1 MNDKNKEEKNIMK
14 RREFMGKSAL
24 GLFTTGLGL
33 PLLNSRPLQG
43 ESPYKIVYRTLG
55 RTNLRIPVVSFGVMN
70 TDSPDLLQRA
80 LDMGVTHL
88 DTAHVYLRGNS
99 ERVIGEV
106 VEKAGVRDDVI
117 IATKMR
123 FAKDKETQNF
133 STEREPQATLEG
145 LNEQLALSLQRLRTD
160 YVDILYL
167 HSCDNPD
174 MVNFEPM
181 MNAFEK
187 VKKEG
192 KTRFIGIST
201 HTDEPANIRAA
212 VDAKIYDVILVTYNY
227 AQEHGE
233 EVKKAIQYAAQ
244 NDVGIIAM
252 KTQGGRRLQESKEV
266 EVDNKAA
273 LKWVLE
279 DENVCTTIPGMTTF
293 DQLDTNLSVMN
304 DLALTESEKQNLA
317 YAASLKGKIFCQNC
331 RSCVETCAQRV
342 EIPDL
347 MRSYMYA
354 ASYGNYVQARDT
366 IAGLP
371 DKHGLN
377 ECITCSSCT
386 ASCRT
391 GINIGSRINTLVQEK
406 LHLA

>member
-1 MNDKNKEEKNIMK
+1 MK
-14 RREFMGKSAL
+14 RREFIGKSSL
-24 GLFTTGLGL
+24 GLFTTGFGIPMLK
-33 PLLNSRPLQG
+33 SRPLQEKSRG
-43 ESPYKIVYRTLG
+43 NIVYRTLG

-80 LDMGVTHL
+80 IDMGINHL

-106 VEKAGVRDDVI
+106 VEQAGVRDKI
-117 IATKMR
+117 ILATKMR

-133 STEREPQATLEG
+133 STEREPKATLES

-167 HSCDNPD
+167 HSCDNPS
-174 MVNFEPM
+174 MVTFEPM

-187 VKKEG
+187 VKKQG

-201 HTDEPANIRAA
+201 HTDEPNNIRAA
-212 VDAKIYDVILVTYNY
+212 VDAKIYDVILVTYNF
-227 AQEHGE
+227 AQDHRE

-244 NDVGIIAM
+244 NNVGIIAM
-252 KTQGGRRLQESKEV
+252 KTQGGRRLQESGEV
-266 EVDNKAA
+266 EVDHKAA

-304 DLALTESEKQNLA
+304 DLTLTKSEKQDLA
-317 YAASLKGKIFCQNC
+317 YAASLRGKLFCQNC
-331 RSCVETCAQRV
+331 RACVETCSQRV

-354 ASYGNYVQARDT
+354 KGYGNYIQARDT
-366 IAGLP
+366 LAGLP
-371 DKHGLN
+371 SKHGLN
-377 ECITCSSCT
+377 ECIACSC
-386 ASCRT
+386 
-391 GINIGSRINTLVQEK
+391 RINTLVQEK
-406 LHLA
+406 LHIA

>member
-1 MNDKNKEEKNIMK
+1 MK
-14 RREFMGKSAL
+14 RREFIGKSAL
-24 GLFTTGLGL
+24 GLFSAGLGL
-33 PLLNSRPLQG
+33 PLLKSQPLQ
-43 ESPYKIVYRTLG
+43 ENSPYKIIYRTLG

-80 LDMGVTHL
+80 LDMGINHL

-106 VEKAGVRDDVI
+106 VEKAGVRDKVI

-123 FAKDKETQNF
+123 FAKDRDTQNF
-133 STEREPQATLEG
+133 STEREPKATLES

-167 HSCDNPD
+167 HSCDNPS
-174 MVNFEPM
+174 MVTFEPM

-187 VKKEG
+187 VKKQG
-192 KTRFIGIST
+192 KARFIGIST
-201 HTDEPANIRAA
+201 HTNEPDNIRAA
-212 VDAKIYDVILVTYNY
+212 VDAKIYDVILVTYNF
-227 AQEHGE
+227 AQEHRE
-233 EVKKAIQYAAQ
+233 EVKKAIQYAAE
-244 NDVGIIAM
+244 NNVGIIAM
-252 KTQGGRRLQESKEV
+252 KTQGGRRLQESGEI
-266 EVDNKAA
+266 EVDHKAA

-304 DLALTESEKQNLA
+304 DLALTKKEKQNLA
-317 YAASLKGKIFCQNC
+317 YAADLRGKLFCQNC
-331 RSCVETCAQRV
+331 RSCVETCPQRV

-354 ASYGNYVQARDT
+354 KGYGNYIQAKDT
-366 IAGLP
+366 LTDLP
-371 DKHGLN
+371 DKRGLN
-377 ECITCSSCT
+377 ECLTCASCT

-391 GINIGSRINTLVQEK
+391 GININNRINTLVQEK
-406 LHLA
+406 LYLA